1 MKGLGTDDNTLIR
14 IVIARS
20 EIDLE
25 DIKDRFFDMYNK
37 SLKKMI
43 LDDCSGYYKK
53 LLVAIVKD

>member
-1 MKGLGTDDNTLIR
+1 MKGMGTDETTLIR
-14 IVIARS
+14 VVIARS

-37 SLKKMI
+37 SLKKI
-43 LDDCSGYYKK
+43 IIDDCSRYFKQ